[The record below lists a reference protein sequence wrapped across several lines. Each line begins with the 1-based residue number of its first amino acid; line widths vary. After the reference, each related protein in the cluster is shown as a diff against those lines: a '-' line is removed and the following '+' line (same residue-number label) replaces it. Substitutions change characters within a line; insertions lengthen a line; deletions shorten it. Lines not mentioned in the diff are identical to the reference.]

1 MSRDEVLKKLKN
13 FYILSADRYS
23 LKRIGLFGSVA
34 RGEDSLDS
42 DIDIVVEFKKPNL
55 ITQAELMLELQKLL
69 GKRVDIVAIWKQMN
83 PRLKN
88 RIDKE
93 AIYV

>member
-69 GKRVDIVAIWKQMN
+69 GKRVDVVAIWKQMN